1 MSNQIKSPSSPAV
14 PTPVATTGA
23 KIQGEGDYEA
33 ARRYRAEAGKF
44 ADSGKADAAARD
56 AAPKDAKERADMEAA
71 EQEGLR
77 HSKAN
82 GK

>member
-1 MSNQIKSPSSPAV
+1 MNDQGKTQSEV
-14 PTPVATTGA
+14 
-23 KIQGEGDYEA
+23 QGEGDYEA
-33 ARRYRAEAGKF
+33 ARRYRDEAEKF
-44 ADSGKADAAARD
+44 AASGKADAAAQR
-56 AAPKDAKERADMEAA
+56 AKPQDAKERAALEAA